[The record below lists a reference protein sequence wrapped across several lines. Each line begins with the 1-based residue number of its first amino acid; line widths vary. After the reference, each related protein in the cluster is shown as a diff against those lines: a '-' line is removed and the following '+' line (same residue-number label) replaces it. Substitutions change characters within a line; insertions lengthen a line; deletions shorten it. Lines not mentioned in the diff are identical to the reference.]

1 MTTTKTTKVGIASN
15 IEENG
20 EFFIVPNSA
29 SVINENSYAF
39 VSSIIWYES
48 IMKANG
54 HGVETSK
61 FSHYETYKEMSKTD
75 PLVQVWVTTDR
86 CKDFTSDLPAIKDEF
101 GIYHFVRLTPY
112 IPYSL
117 IKGVKE
123 GDTLTLN
130 LPADVFVGDIPAGDY
145 IAEYKTMI
153 RFTLTAAQDKYRYR
167 GFGPFERALDI
178 VTRKY
183 KEDSQYDK

>member
-1 MTTTKTTKVGIASN
+1 MTTNNSINIGIMKN
-15 IEENG
+15 IEETG
-20 EFFIVPNSA
+20 EFFIVPNTA

-61 FSHYETYKEMSKTD
+61 FQHYETYKEMSKSD
-75 PLVQVWVTTDR
+75 PLVQVWIATDR

-101 GIYHFVRLTPY
+101 GIYHFVRLSPY
-112 IPYSL
+112 IPLSL
-117 IKGVKE
+117 IKDVKE
-123 GDTLTLN
+123 GDTITLN
-130 LPADVFVGDIPAGDY
+130 LPVDVFVDDIPAGDY
-145 IAEYKTMI
+145 IGEYKSTI

-167 GFGPFERALDI
+167 GFGPFEKALDI
-178 VTRKY
+178 VARKY
-183 KEDSQYDK
+183 KEENEK